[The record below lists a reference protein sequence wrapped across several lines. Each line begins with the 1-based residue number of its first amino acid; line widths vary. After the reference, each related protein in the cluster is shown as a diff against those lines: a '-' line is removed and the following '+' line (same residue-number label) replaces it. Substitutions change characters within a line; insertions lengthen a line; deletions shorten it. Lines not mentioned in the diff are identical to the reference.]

1 MGGGGSTSLDD
12 LHLAWERVLD
22 ADKLNRRFF
31 RELFAWFERAV
42 ATCRFPDDDA
52 GPGNVERHVIRL
64 ITRLLFIW
72 FLNEKGLV
80 PGKLFTEQ
88 FARSVL
94 SDHAD
99 PTDYYR
105 AVLQNLFFA
114 TLNTEIA
121 KREFSGKDRDS
132 HRDFNKYRYR
142 DRLADPEGFL
152 RLLKKVPFVNGGLF
166 DCLDDYEARGDGGRR
181 IDAFTDN
188 ITTQGRDL
196 QVPTRLFLGQDGL
209 FPLLRRYKFTVE
221 ENTPLDQ
228 DVALDPELL
237 GRAFENLLAAYNPE
251 TSGTARRLTGSYYTP
266 RPVVDFMVDEVLS
279 AALAERATPSD
290 GDLEFWRERLRY
302 LLDYGNAAADVGEL
316 FDPEERRSLVQAI
329 GGLRV
334 LDPAAGSG
342 AFPMGVLHKLTLALR
357 RLDPRNAIWEEF
369 QKELAKGRASAAFDD
384 VADETL
390 RSQELEQISRTFD
403 TYRESDFG
411 RKLYLIQNG
420 VFGVDIQPVAC
431 QIAKLRFFIS
441 LIVEQ
446 RTNIDPNK
454 NYGIRPLPN
463 LETHFVAAD
472 TLIGFGT
479 GDNLQLA
486 SDEVDR
492 IEGCLRRVREG
503 HFNARTRQEKLE
515 LRTEDEKLR
524 AALGGELEKLGFPNE
539 SATAV
544 ARWDPYD
551 QNTSAAWFDPEWM
564 FGIGDGFDVVIG
576 NPPYVR
582 GENIPDKGRLH
593 ASYGR
598 FFRATADLYTY
609 FFHKG
614 IELLGPDGL
623 LCLITSNKF
632 MRTGY
637 GKPLRTF
644 LGRETDLRLLLDLGR
659 TGTFDAT
666 VRPCIVLAGK
676 VVRNRI
682 LRVGTVRGDSR
693 RLDPADFM
701 VRNGFDI
708 PVEDLRD
715 AGWSLAP
722 PSWRRLRAK
731 IEAAG
736 QPLGELCKLYR
747 GIVTGLNRAFVID
760 ADTRTRL
767 IAENPNSAELIR
779 PWLRGRDVRR
789 WRADYA
795 DLYVIFTRHG
805 TPIKRYPAIEA
816 HLAQFRRDLQPKR
829 QRGLGRGR
837 APGSYRWFEMQ
848 ATIAYYR
855 AFDQPKIIYPDIGQE
870 MRAMLDRRGHLMGN
884 TCYIIPG
891 NDACLLAIL
900 NSKPLGFYFR
910 LALQCLDDPFDGGDL
925 RFYTSGMVH
934 TPIAKA
940 DSKTRQTLAALA
952 GQISNTKENDP
963 AADTAELERRIDDIV
978 CTLYGLTAQDVDVLD
993 TALA

>member
-1 MGGGGSTSLDD
+1 M
-12 LHLAWERVLD
+12 
-22 ADKLNRRFF
+22 
-31 RELFAWFERAV
+31 
-42 ATCRFPDDDA
+42 
-52 GPGNVERHVIRL
+52 ERHVIRL

-142 DRLADPEGFL
+142 DRLADPEAFL

-188 ITTQGRDL
+188 IEDQGRDL
-196 QVPTRLFLGQDGL
+196 EVPTRLFLGQDGL
-209 FPLLRRYKFTVE
+209 FPLFHHYKFTVE

-251 TSGTARRLTGSYYTP
+251 TRDTARRLTGSYYTP
-266 RPVVDFMVDEVLS
+266 RHIVDFMVDE
-279 AALAERATPSD
+279 ALAVALAKRASPSD
-290 GDLEFWRERLRY
+290 GDQKYWRERLRY
-302 LLDYGNAAADVGEL
+302 LLDYRNADAGEL
-316 FDPEERRSLVQAI
+316 FDPEERRSLVRAI

-357 RLDPRNAIWEEF
+357 RLDPRNDHWEEF
-369 QKELAKGRASAAFDD
+369 QKERAKGRAGAAFDD
-384 VADETL
+384 VVDEAE
-390 RSQELEQISRTFD
+390 RRQELEQISRMFE

-411 RKLYLIQNG
+411 RKLFLVQHA
-420 VFGVDIQPVAC
+420 VFGVDNQPVAC
-431 QIAKLRFFIS
+431 QIARLRFFIS
-441 LIVEQ
+441 LVVEQ
-446 RTNIDPNK
+446 HSNADPSE

-463 LETHFVAAD
+463 LETRFVVAD
-472 TLIGFGT
+472 TLIGLDSGAS
-479 GDNLQLA
+479 GNLLLGH
-486 SDEVDR
+486 DVIGPIKGR
-492 IEGCLRRVREG
+492 LRQVREG

-524 AALGGELEKLGFPNE
+524 AELGCELEKLGFPNE

-551 QNTSAAWFDPEWM
+551 QNTSATWFDPGWM
-564 FGIGDGFDVVIG
+564 FGIRDGFDVVIG

-582 GENIPDKGRLH
+582 GNKIATTTKGPLREC
-593 ASYGR
+593 YGS

-609 FFHKG
+609 FFRKG

-632 MRTGY
+632 MRADY

-644 LGRETDLRLLLDLGR
+644 LGRNTDLRLVLDLGR

-666 VRPCIVLAGK
+666 VRPCVLLAGK
-676 VVRNRI
+676 VPRNRT
-682 LRVGTVRGDSR
+682 LRAGTVRGIPDA
-693 RLDPADFM
+693 LDPSDFM
-701 VRNGFDI
+701 AQHGFNMTSD
-708 PVEDLRD
+708 DLRE

-722 PSWRRLRAK
+722 AAWRRLRRK
-731 IEAAG
+731 IEVAG
-736 QPLGELCKLYR
+736 QPLGELCKLHW
-747 GIVTGLNRAFVID
+747 GILTGLNRAFVID

-767 IAENPNSAELIR
+767 IAEDPASVDLIR

-789 WRADYA
+789 WRVECADM
-795 DLYVIFTRHG
+795 YVI
-805 TPIKRYPAIEA
+805 AIASSANTSWPWSSARREA
-816 HLAQFRRDLQPKR
+816 DAQVIFRDAHRAIHDHLAPFASQLRRR
-829 QRGLGRGR
+829 QDQGRFFWELR
-837 APGSYRWFEMQ
+837 SCN
-848 ATIAYYR
+848 YYH
-855 AFDQPKIIYPDIGQE
+855 AFSKPKIIYPDIGQG
-870 MRAMLDRRGHLMGN
+870 MRAMLDRRGHLTGN
-884 TCYIIPG
+884 TCYIIPE

-900 NSKPLGFYFR
+900 NSKPLDFYFR

-940 DSKTRQTLAALA
+940 GSKTRQTLAALA
-952 GQISNTKENDP
+952 EQILDAKEADP

-978 CTLYGLTAQDVDVLD
+978 CTLYGLTAPDVDVLD